1 MALLSN
7 ELCGTKLIDLRS
19 KVSSREGSV
28 LKNLGAIA
36 LIFCGASLA
45 WLILGATLVTRTDDS
60 DSTQRG
66 RLSSQWGSAQ
76 TQDPPKFTVQV
87 DAHHTVQLPILGSR
101 IDVGLNLTQRRKG
114 LLWYNLYDV
123 SFAGHYTV
131 KNTTKNPNMLVTV
144 TLPASDATLA
154 DFVVRVDGHAVDDDQ
169 PVPVAPGASA
179 AVEISYQSRGMDSW
193 SYGFADKDVARATDF
208 ILTMTTNFQA
218 IDFPPK
224 TLLPT
229 SEVQDGSGWQ
239 LQWKYAT
246 LVTGNAIGM
255 TIPYPLQP
263 GPLAQRITFWA
274 PVSLLFYMF
283 VMLLITTLRGIH
295 LHPTNYFFLASAFF
309 AFHLLLAYLVDRI
322 PLEAAFA
329 ICSIVSMFLTITY
342 LRLVIGWRFAAFEAG
357 LVQLIYLVLFS
368 WALFNEGW
376 SGLTITIGAII
387 TLFVAMQLTGKIRW
401 SERFAAPS
409 YS

>member
-1 MALLSN
+1 M
-7 ELCGTKLIDLRS
+7 
-19 KVSSREGSV
+19 
-28 LKNLGAIA
+28 LKNLVAIGA
-36 LIFCGASLA
+36 IFCGAGLA
-45 WLILGATLVTRTDDS
+45 WMILGATLVSRTADS
-60 DSTQRG
+60 DTAQRG

-76 TQDPPKFTVQV
+76 AQDPPRFAVQV
-87 DAHHTVQLPILGSR
+87 DPHHSVDLPILQSR
-101 IDVGLNLTQRRKG
+101 ISVALDLTQRRKG

-123 SFAGHYTV
+123 NFDGQYTV
-131 KNTTKNPNMLVTV
+131 RNTTRNSNVLVV
-144 TLPASDATLA
+144 FTLPASDATFA
-154 DFVVRVDGHAVDDDQ
+154 DFAVRVGGRTVDDDQ
-169 PVPVAPGASA
+169 PISIAPGASA
-179 AVEISYQSRGMDSW
+179 TIDVGYRSRGMDSW
-193 SYGFADKDVARATDF
+193 SYAFVDKDGVARVSDF
-208 ILTMTTNFQA
+208 ALAMVTNFKA

-229 SEVQDGSGWQ
+229 SEVSQGDGWK
-239 LQWKYAT
+239 LQWKYTT
-246 LVTGNAIGM
+246 LVTGDGIGM

-274 PVSLLFYMF
+274 PVSLLFYVF
-283 VMLLITTLRGIH
+283 VMLLITTLRGIN
-295 LHPTNYFFLASAFF
+295 LHPMNYFFLACAFF

-329 ICSIVSMFLTITY
+329 ICSVVSMFLTITY
-342 LRLVIGWRFAAFEAG
+342 LRLVIGWRFAALEAG
-357 LVQLIYLVLFS
+357 VVQLIYLVLFS

-401 SERFAAPS
+401 SERFGIPS

>member
-1 MALLSN
+1 M
-7 ELCGTKLIDLRS
+7 
-19 KVSSREGSV
+19 

-36 LIFCGASLA
+36 AIFCGASLA
-45 WLILGATLVTRTDDS
+45 WLILGATLATRTADS

-76 TQDPPKFTVQV
+76 TQNPPKFTVQI
-87 DAHHTVQLPILGSR
+87 DAHHTVDLPILQSR
-101 IDVGLNLTQRRKG
+101 INVGLDLQQRRKG

-123 SFAGHYTV
+123 SFAGHYIV
-131 KNTTKNPNMLVTV
+131 RNTTKNSNVLVVV
-144 TLPASDATLA
+144 TLPASDATFA
-154 DFVVRVDGHAVDDDQ
+154 DFVVRVGGRAVDDDE
-169 PVPVAPGASA
+169 PVSIAPGASTA
-179 AVEISYQSRGMDSW
+179 IDVGYRSRGMDSW
-193 SYGFADKDVARATDF
+193 SYAFVDKDGVARVTDF
-208 ILTMTTNFQA
+208 DLTMTTNFQA

-229 SEVQDGSGWQ
+229 SEVSQGNGWL
-239 LQWKYAT
+239 LQWRYGT
-246 LVTGNAIGM
+246 LVTEDGIGM
-255 TIPYPLQP
+255 TIPFPLQP

-274 PVSLLFYMF
+274 PVSLLFYIF
-283 VMLLITTLRGIH
+283 VMLLITTLRGIN
-295 LHPTNYFFLASAFF
+295 LHPMNYFFLACAFF
-309 AFHLLLAYLVDRI
+309 AFHLLLAYLVDRD

-329 ICSIVSMFLTITY
+329 ICSVVSMLLTITY

-357 LVQLIYLVLFS
+357 IVQLIYLVLFS

-376 SGLTITIGAII
+376 AGLTITIGAII

-401 SERFAAPS
+401 SERFAAPT